1 MDDGTLVIHIKT
13 GRFIALNAFNAAA
26 TWNVIVNF
34 IFHWNELSFYKISKK
49 KLQLKNLKYSDEI
62 EIWENFRKFCI

>member
-1 MDDGTLVIHIKT
+1 MDDGTLVIHIQT
-13 GRFIALNAFNAAA
+13 GRFMALNAFNAAA

-49 KLQLKNLKYSDEI
+49 KIAIEKLEI
-62 EIWENFRKFCI
+62 FG